1 MNEHWTRRR
10 WLRTLLASGVGIPFV
25 RLASAQD
32 VAPAP
37 AEAPPPERSIELLN
51 THTNESLNVVFK
63 RGGEYDPAALAAID
77 KLLRDHRNGQTTSM
91 DPRLFDQLA
100 DLADAAHRPP
110 SYEVISGYRSPES
123 NAKMSTPGSG
133 VAKKS
138 LHMAGRAID
147 VRLKNCP
154 CADLRDLAIS
164 AARGG
169 VGYYKRSDFVHID
182 TGSFR
187 TWIG

>member
-1 MNEHWTRRR
+1 MNRSWTRRR
-10 WLRTLLASGVGIPFV
+10 WLRTLLASGAGLSFA
-25 RLASAQD
+25 RLSSGQQ
-32 VAPAP
+32 VETAPAQ
-37 AEAPPPERSIELLN
+37 APLPERTIELLN
-51 THTNESLNVVFK
+51 THTNESLRVVFK
-63 RGGEYDPAALAAID
+63 RGGEYDPAGLAALD
-77 KLLRDHRNGQTTSM
+77 KLLRDHRNGQVTSM

-100 DLADAAHRPP
+100 DLADAAQRPP

-147 VRLKNCP
+147 VRLRNCP
-154 CADLRDLAIS
+154 CEDLRDLAI
-164 AARGG
+164 AAAKGG

-187 TWIG
+187 TWVG